1 MRPMNN
7 SLHWQA
13 LPARHKVRRQ
23 AAAMAVVLACLL
35 VIMLM
40 GGTLVRGMLLNHR
53 QTKSELMQLQA
64 LWLAESAA
72 ALGVEQLRT
81 DPQYSGQTWRAIV
94 DEASGSTGVAE
105 ILVHR
110 VDQQPRQRIL
120 SITSTYPDD
129 PVQRVVLKH
138 EITVTLPALGDSE

>member
-1 MRPMNN
+1 
-7 SLHWQA
+7 
-13 LPARHKVRRQ
+13 
-23 AAAMAVVLACLL
+23 MAVVLACLL

-40 GGTLVRGMLLNHR
+40 GSTLVRGMLLHHR
-53 QTKSELMQLQA
+53 QTKTELMQLQT

-81 DPQYSGQTWRAIV
+81 DPQYSGQTWRVIV

-110 VDQQPRQRIL
+110 VEQQPRQRIL
-120 SITSTYPDD
+120 SIRATYPDD
-129 PVQRVVLKH
+129 PVQRVVLNH